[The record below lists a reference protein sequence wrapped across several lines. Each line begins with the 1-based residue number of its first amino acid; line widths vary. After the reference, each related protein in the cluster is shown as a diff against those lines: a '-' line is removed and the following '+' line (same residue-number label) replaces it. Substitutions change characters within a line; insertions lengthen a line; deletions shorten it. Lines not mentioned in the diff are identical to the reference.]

1 MEETEPSM
9 LVENNDNEDKSH
21 IFKMSKIPTIN
32 KHRRISMD
40 SAFGMTL

>member
-1 MEETEPSM
+1 MEETEPSV
-9 LVENNDNEDKSH
+9 LENNEHEDKSH

-40 SAFGMTL
+40 SAFNLTL

>member
-1 MEETEPSM
+1 MEETEPSI
-9 LVENNDNEDKSH
+9 LEINDIEDKSR